1 MIFGKKKPKATT
13 PYMPGVRA
21 AIDKKE
27 VVKAIQILQNAAV
40 DYYGRISKAEG
51 TIPAADV
58 AIVIKL
64 HRHIANELERADPIA
79 AEYVKAMETIELPP
93 IEYQKVK

>member
-1 MIFGKKKPKATT
+1 MNPFKKKRGKVT
-13 PYMPGVRA
+13 PYMPSIRE

-27 VVKAIQILQNAAV
+27 INKAIQILQNAAI
-40 DYYGRISKAEG
+40 DYYGRIGEVEG
-51 TIPAADV
+51 TIPVADI

-79 AEYVKAMETIELPP
+79 AEYYRFITVRI
-93 IEYQKVK
+93 YS

>member
-1 MIFGKKKPKATT
+1 MIFGKKKQKTTT

-27 VVKAIQILQNAAV
+27 FVKAIQILQNATV
-40 DYYGRISKAEG
+40 DYYGRISEVEG
-51 TIPAADV
+51 TIPADDV

-79 AEYVKAMETIELPP
+79 AKYVKAMEKIELPP
-93 IEYQKVK
+93 IEYRRTK